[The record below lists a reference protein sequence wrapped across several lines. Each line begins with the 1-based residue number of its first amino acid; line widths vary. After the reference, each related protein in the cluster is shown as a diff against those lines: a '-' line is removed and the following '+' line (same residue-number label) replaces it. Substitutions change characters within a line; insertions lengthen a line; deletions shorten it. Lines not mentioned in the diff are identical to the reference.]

1 MFYRTY
7 EEAIHTDSLHIHQHV
22 HFLKH
27 VYFYPAEFRNQLAQL
42 EKSVAHV
49 PALLIRDIL
58 KEELQ
63 KSKADRKQMSEE
75 FSHHQVELEQRQ
87 QEHSH
92 LLRPTLGHPHAED
105 SLKALCEKEEARH
118 KDYVAAVE
126 KHTKDLQVSNPWTGA
141 SSYSAWEHNTAST
154 ELL

>member
-154 ELL
+154 ERL

>member
-22 HFLKH
+22 HFLKL
-27 VYFYPAEFRNQLAQL
+27 VYFYLAEFRNQLAQL

-141 SSYSAWEHNTAST
+141 SSYSA
-154 ELL
+154 

>member
-1 MFYRTY
+1 MSKQHKVCIINIY
-7 EEAIHTDSLHIHQHV
+7 ILHV
-22 HFLKH
+22 LFLKL

-75 FSHHQVELEQRQ
+75 FSHRQVELEQRQ

-118 KDYVAAVE
+118 RDYVAAVE
-126 KHTKDLQVSNPWTGA
+126 KHTKDLQVSNPWTCA
-141 SSYSAWEHNTAST
+141 SCYFRF
-154 ELL
+154 LF

>member
-7 EEAIHTDSLHIHQHV
+7 EEAIHTNSLHIHQHV

>member
-1 MFYRTY
+1 MFPVYMFYRTY

-27 VYFYPAEFRNQLAQL
+27 NFYPAEFRNQLAQL

-126 KHTKDLQVSNPWTGA
+126 KHTKDLQVSNPWTCA
-141 SSYSAWEHNTAST
+141 SSYSA
-154 ELL
+154 

>member
-22 HFLKH
+22 HFFKH

-126 KHTKDLQVSNPWTGA
+126 KHTKDLQVSNPWTCA

>member
-1 MFYRTY
+1 MFYKTY

-75 FSHHQVELEQRQ
+75 FSHHQMELEQRQ

-141 SSYSAWEHNTAST
+141 SSYSAWEHYTAST

>member
-1 MFYRTY
+1 
-7 EEAIHTDSLHIHQHV
+7 
-22 HFLKH
+22 
-27 VYFYPAEFRNQLAQL
+27 
-42 EKSVAHV
+42 
-49 PALLIRDIL
+49 
-58 KEELQ
+58 
-63 KSKADRKQMSEE
+63 MSEE

-141 SSYSAWEHNTAST
+141 SSYSAWEHYTAST

>member
-1 MFYRTY
+1 MFYKTY

>member
-1 MFYRTY
+1 M
-7 EEAIHTDSLHIHQHV
+7 
-22 HFLKH
+22 
-27 VYFYPAEFRNQLAQL
+27 YFYSPEFRNQLAQL

-141 SSYSAWEHNTAST
+141 SSYSA
-154 ELL
+154 